1 MSTRIAIARRPRATA
16 RAARAARAVAAL
28 AVAALAGCGDLL
40 TEAPKDQLTSENFY
54 KTDGDAVAAIAAAYR
69 PLSDANLFGTSM
81 KTALIIA
88 SDEGRSGRNEANA
101 QIIALSSL
109 AWNPS
114 TPRVTEAWPGWYD
127 VITKANTIIE
137 RVPAGGAST
146 AARDQVIG
154 EAKFLRALGY
164 FYLVRLYGDVPL
176 VTTTAEQA
184 GQPAR
189 TPKEAV
195 FTQIIKDA
203 TEAEAALPVSWNAAN
218 KGRAPKGAAQA
229 LLAEVYLWRS
239 SAEGKNEWQLAAGAA
254 QRVIASNAFA
264 LEPNYLNAFL
274 PGSQNRREEIFA
286 AQASAATNAPTV
298 RTASIMYPQELGGNS
313 LGGFGATLPSD
324 WVVAE
329 GYAPGDYRL
338 QVSVWTS
345 GLNAAGRTV
354 TFPPHIHKYRPSTRP
369 GPEDANWPIYRYAE
383 VLLFRAEALNELGD
397 ATGAVALMNQIRAR
411 ARLGTG
417 TENRPQ
423 PANYTGPLTQAA
435 LRDSIFEERRRE
447 MAFEGDR
454 WFDIVRRGYAYFT
467 ARLAR
472 DPLVVG
478 TPPEYKMLWPI
489 PQREI
494 DVNPN
499 LTQNPGY

>member
-1 MSTRIAIARRPRATA
+1 MPTRSQSRRTRTARRAG
-16 RAARAARAVAAL
+16 AAAAL
-28 AVAALAGCGDLL
+28 LALAGCNDLL
-40 TEAPKDQLTSENFY
+40 VEAPRDQITSGSFY
-54 KTDGDAVAAIAAAYR
+54 NTDADANAAIAAAYR

-101 QIIALSSL
+101 QIIALSNL
-109 AWNPS
+109 AWNAS
-114 TPRVTEAWPGWYD
+114 TPRVTEAWFGWYD
-127 VITKANTIIE
+127 VVTKANSIIE
-137 RVPAGGAST
+137 RVPAGGAS
-146 AARDQVIG
+146 AAVRDQVVG

-176 VTTTAEQA
+176 VTTTAEQV

-189 TPKEAV
+189 TPKEQVYA
-195 FTQIIKDA
+195 QILKDA
-203 TEAEAALPVSWNAAN
+203 TEAEAALPATWSAPN

-229 LLAEVYLWRS
+229 LLAEFHLWRS
-239 SAEGKNEWQLAAGAA
+239 SAEAKNEWQLAADAA
-254 QRVIASNAFA
+254 QRLVASNAFA

-274 PGSQNRREEIFA
+274 PGSQSRREEIFA

-298 RTASIMYPQELGGNS
+298 RTASILYPQELGANS
-313 LGGFGATLPSD
+313 LGGFGATLPLEWAVDSS
-324 WVVAE
+324 
-329 GYAPGDYRL
+329 YAPGDYRR
-338 QVSVWTS
+338 QVTFFTS

-354 TFPPHIHKYRPSTRP
+354 TFPAHIHKYRPSTRP
-369 GPEDANWPIYRYAE
+369 GPEDVNWPIYRYAE
-383 VLLFRAEALNELGD
+383 VLLFRAEALNELGQAAD
-397 ATGAVALMNQIRAR
+397 AVALVNQVRAR

-417 TENRPQ
+417 TESRPQ

-447 MAFEGDR
+447 TAFEGDR
-454 WFDIVRRGYAYFT
+454 WFDIVRRGYDFFR

-472 DPLVVG
+472 DPLVTSV
-478 TPPEYKMLWPI
+478 PPQTKMLWPI

-494 DVNPN
+494 DVNPR